1 MFIVPDFVTEDE
13 EQNLLQ
19 EIEDVFVRKRIRYER
34 SHWDDAIH
42 DYREI
47 EHLNWSS
54 KNQSIIERI
63 RLNAFKTNKK
73 HIRFVHILD
82 VTKQGYIKPH
92 VDSVRF
98 CGDTIAGVS
107 LLSDSVMRFRL
118 EKNREIYVDVW
129 LTRRSLYCMR
139 FVRLLFSFKKSL
151 QFPLYD
157 RSSGDA
163 RYLYAHEILDERNS
177 KFKNLTVER
186 DHNCVRENLFKFL

>member
-1 MFIVPDFVTEDE
+1 MTS
-13 EQNLLQ
+13 L
-19 EIEDVFVRKRIRYER
+19 K
-34 SHWDDAIH
+34 
-42 DYREI
+42 
-47 EHLNWSS
+47 
-54 KNQSIIERI
+54 
-63 RLNAFKTNKK
+63 
-73 HIRFVHILD
+73 
-82 VTKQGYIKPH
+82 
-92 VDSVRF
+92 F

-186 DHNCVRENLFKFL
+186 DRRISIICRNEPDSKRS